1 MSFLTALSA
10 PSMLNVLPPDAEKA
24 ASVRA
29 MFDLIAPQYDRL
41 NRWLSLRL
49 DQYWRRQALRSV
61 AVCADDRVLD
71 LACGTGDLSELAA
84 ATRARVIGLDFARN
98 MLIGATRRRI
108 SATFIQADANA
119 LPLPT
124 AAVSVV
130 LSGFALRN
138 FVSIPR
144 VLQEAARVLKPGGRL
159 ALLEVDTPRHTL
171 LKWGHGFYF
180 QRVVP
185 LLGGLISDR
194 KSYRYL
200 PRSVVYLPE
209 EAELLQMVRAAA
221 FEQVVKRSLSGGVAQ
236 LITAVRR

>member
-1 MSFLTALSA
+1 MSD
-10 PSMLNVLPPDAEKA
+10 VLPPDAEKA
-24 ASVRA
+24 TSVRA

-49 DQYWRRQALRSV
+49 DQYWRRQTIRSIG
-61 AVCADDRVLD
+61 VCADDRVLD

-84 ATRARVIGLDFARN
+84 ATGARVLGIDFARN
-98 MLIGATRRRI
+98 MLVGASRRRI
-108 SATFIQADANA
+108 RATFIQADANT

-144 VLQEAARVLKPGGRL
+144 ALQETARVLKPGGRL
-159 ALLEVDTPRHTL
+159 ALLEVDTPRQPL
-171 LKWGHGFYF
+171 LRWGHGFYF
-180 QRVVP
+180 QRIVP
-185 LLGGLISDR
+185 VLGGLISDR

-200 PRSVVYLPE
+200 PRSVVYLPG

-221 FEQVVKRSLSGGVAQ
+221 FEQVVKTRLSGGVAQ

>member
-1 MSFLTALSA
+1 MSD
-10 PSMLNVLPPDAEKA
+10 VLPPEAEKA

-29 MFDLIAPQYDRL
+29 MFDLIAPHYDTL

-49 DQYWRRQALRSV
+49 DQYWRRKTIRSV
-61 AVCADDRVLD
+61 GVCANDRVLD
-71 LACGTGDLSELAA
+71 LACGTGDLSELAV
-84 ATRARVIGLDFARN
+84 ATGARVIGIDFARN
-98 MLIGATRRRI
+98 MLVRATRRRI
-108 SATFIQADANA
+108 NATFIQADANA

-130 LSGFALRN
+130 LAGFALRN

-144 VLQEAARVLKPGGRL
+144 ALQEVARVLKPGGRL

-180 QRVVP
+180 QRLVP
-185 LLGGLISDR
+185 VLGGLISDR
-194 KSYRYL
+194 KSYLYL

-209 EAELLQMVRAAA
+209 EAELLQMVRAAE
-221 FEQVVKRSLSGGVAQ
+221 FERVVKERLSGGVAQ

>member
-1 MSFLTALSA
+1 MSD
-10 PSMLNVLPPDAEKA
+10 VLPPEAEKA

-49 DQYWRRQALRSV
+49 DQYWRRQTIRSV
-61 AVCADDRVLD
+61 GVCAADGVLD
-71 LACGTGDLSELAA
+71 LACGTGDLSELAR
-84 ATRARVIGLDFARN
+84 ATGARVIGIDFARN
-98 MLIGATRRRI
+98 MLVGATRRRI
-108 SATFIQADANA
+108 TAAFIQADANA
-119 LPLPT
+119 LPLPA

-144 VLQEAARVLKPGGRL
+144 ALQEAARVLKPGGRL

-171 LKWGHGFYF
+171 LKWGHSFYF
-180 QRVVP
+180 QRLVP

-194 KSYRYL
+194 KSYLYL

-209 EAELLQMVRAAA
+209 EAELLQMVRAAE
-221 FEQVVKRSLSGGVAQ
+221 FEQVVKKRLSAGVAQ

>member
-1 MSFLTALSA
+1 MSD
-10 PSMLNVLPPDAEKA
+10 VLPPDAEKA

-49 DQYWRRQALRSV
+49 DQSWRRQTIRSIGV
-61 AVCADDRVLD
+61 GAADRVLD

-84 ATRARVIGLDFARN
+84 ATGARVVGIDFARN
-98 MLIGATRRRI
+98 MLVGATRRRI
-108 SATFIQADANA
+108 RATFIQADANA

-124 AAVSVV
+124 ASVSVV

-144 VLQEAARVLKPGGRL
+144 ALQEAARVLKPGGRL
-159 ALLEVDTPRHTL
+159 ALLEVDTPRQPL

-180 QRVVP
+180 QRLVP

-221 FEQVVKRSLSGGVAQ
+221 FEQVVKTRLSGGVAQ

>member
-1 MSFLTALSA
+1 MSD
-10 PSMLNVLPPDAEKA
+10 VLPPDAEKA

-29 MFDLIAPQYDRL
+29 MFDLIAPHYDTL

-49 DQYWRRQALRSV
+49 DQHWRRQTIRSV

-71 LACGTGDLSELAA
+71 LACGTGDLGELAA
-84 ATRARVIGLDFARN
+84 ATGARVIGIDFARN
-98 MLIGATRRRI
+98 MLVGATRRRI

-144 VLQEAARVLKPGGRL
+144 ALQEAARVLKPGGRL

-180 QRVVP
+180 QRIVP

-194 KSYRYL
+194 KSYLYL
-200 PRSVVYLPE
+200 PRSVVYLPG
-209 EAELLQMVRAAA
+209 EAELLQMVRAAE
-221 FEQVVKRSLSGGVAQ
+221 FEQVVKTRLSGGVAQ

>member
-1 MSFLTALSA
+1 MSD
-10 PSMLNVLPPDAEKA
+10 VLPPDAEKA
-24 ASVRA
+24 ASVQA
-29 MFDLIAPQYDRL
+29 MFDLIAPHYDTL

-49 DQYWRRQALRSV
+49 DQYWRRKTIRSV
-61 AVCADDRVLD
+61 GVCANDRVLD
-71 LACGTGDLSELAA
+71 LACGTGDLSELAVA
-84 ATRARVIGLDFARN
+84 AGARVIGIDFARN
-98 MLIGATRRRI
+98 MLVRATRRRI

-138 FVSIPR
+138 FVSIPHA
-144 VLQEAARVLKPGGRL
+144 LQEAARVLKPGGRL

-180 QRVVP
+180 QRIVP
-185 LLGGLISDR
+185 VLGGLISDR
-194 KSYRYL
+194 KSYLYL
-200 PRSVVYLPE
+200 PRSVVYLPG
-209 EAELLQMVRAAA
+209 EAELLQMVRAAE
-221 FEQVVKRSLSGGVAQ
+221 FEQVIKTGLSGGVAQ

>member
-1 MSFLTALSA
+1 MSD
-10 PSMLNVLPPDAEKA
+10 VLPPEAEKA

-49 DQYWRRQALRSV
+49 DQYWRRQTIRSV
-61 AVCADDRVLD
+61 GVCAADGVLD

-84 ATRARVIGLDFARN
+84 ATGARVIGIDFARN
-98 MLIGATRRRI
+98 MLVGATRRRI
-108 SATFIQADANA
+108 TAAFIQADANA
-119 LPLPT
+119 LPLPA

-144 VLQEAARVLKPGGRL
+144 ALQEAARVLKPGGRL

-171 LKWGHGFYF
+171 LKWGHSLYF
-180 QRVVP
+180 QHIVP

-194 KSYRYL
+194 KSYLYL

-209 EAELLQMVRAAA
+209 EAELLQMVRAAE
-221 FEQVVKRSLSGGVAQ
+221 FEQVVKKRLSAGVAQ

>member
-1 MSFLTALSA
+1 MSD
-10 PSMLNVLPPDAEKA
+10 VLPPDTEKA

-49 DQYWRRQALRSV
+49 DQYWRRKTLRSID
-61 AVCADDRVLD
+61 VCADDGVLD

-84 ATRARVIGLDFARN
+84 ATGARVMGVDFARN
-98 MLIGATRRRI
+98 MLVGATRRRI
-108 SATFIQADANA
+108 KADFIQADANA
-119 LPLPT
+119 LPLPP
-124 AAVSVV
+124 ASVSVV

-138 FVSIPR
+138 FVSIPNA
-144 VLQEAARVLKPGGRL
+144 LQEAARILKPGGRL
-159 ALLEVDTPRHTL
+159 ALLEVDTPRNSL

-180 QRVVP
+180 QRLVP
-185 LLGGLISDR
+185 ILGGLISDR
-194 KSYRYL
+194 KSYLYL

-209 EAELLQMVRAAA
+209 EAELLAMVRAAG
-221 FEQVVKRSLSGGVAQ
+221 FEQVVKQNLSSGVAQ

>member
-1 MSFLTALSA
+1 MSE
-10 PSMLNVLPPDAEKA
+10 VLPPAPEKA
-24 ASVRA
+24 AAVRA

-49 DQYWRRQALRSV
+49 DQYWRRKTIRSV
-61 AVCADDRVLD
+61 DVRATDVVLD

-84 ATRARVIGLDFARN
+84 ATDARVMGVDFARN
-98 MLIGATRRRI
+98 MLVGATRRRI
-108 SATFIQADANA
+108 KADFIHADANA
-119 LPLPT
+119 LPLLP
-124 AAVSVV
+124 ASVSVV
-130 LSGFALRN
+130 LSGFTLRN
-138 FVSIPR
+138 FVSIPHA
-144 VLQEAARVLKPGGRL
+144 LQEAARVLKPGGRL
-159 ALLEVDTPRHTL
+159 ALLEVDTPRNAL

-180 QRVVP
+180 QRLVP

-209 EAELLQMVRAAA
+209 EAELLEMVRAAG
-221 FEQVVKRSLSGGVAQ
+221 FEQVVKESLSGGVAQ

>member
-1 MSFLTALSA
+1 MSD
-10 PSMLNVLPPDAEKA
+10 VLPPEAEKA

-49 DQYWRRQALRSV
+49 DQYWRRQTIRSV
-61 AVCADDRVLD
+61 GVCAADGVLD
-71 LACGTGDLSELAA
+71 LACGTGDLSELAR
-84 ATRARVIGLDFARN
+84 ATGARVIGIDFARN
-98 MLIGATRRRI
+98 MLVGATRRRI
-108 SATFIQADANA
+108 TATFIQADANA
-119 LPLPT
+119 LPLPA

-144 VLQEAARVLKPGGRL
+144 ALQEAARVLKPGGRL

-171 LKWGHGFYF
+171 LKWGHSFYF
-180 QRVVP
+180 QHIVP

-194 KSYRYL
+194 KSYLYL

-209 EAELLQMVRAAA
+209 EAELLQMVRAAE
-221 FEQVVKRSLSGGVAQ
+221 FEQVVKKRLSAGVAQ

>member
-1 MSFLTALSA
+1 MSD
-10 PSMLNVLPPDAEKA
+10 VLPPDTEKA

-49 DQYWRRQALRSV
+49 DQYWRRQTIRSV
-61 AVCADDRVLD
+61 DVCADDGVLD

-84 ATRARVIGLDFARN
+84 ATGARVMGVDFARN
-98 MLIGATRRRI
+98 MLVGATRRRI
-108 SATFIQADANA
+108 KADFIQADANA
-119 LPLPT
+119 LPLPP
-124 AAVSVV
+124 ASVSVV

-138 FVSIPR
+138 FVSIPNA
-144 VLQEAARVLKPGGRL
+144 LQEAARILKPGGRL
-159 ALLEVDTPRHTL
+159 ALLEVDTPRNSL

-180 QRVVP
+180 QRLVP
-185 LLGGLISDR
+185 ILGGLISDR
-194 KSYRYL
+194 KSYLYL

-209 EAELLQMVRAAA
+209 EAELLQMVRVAG
-221 FEQVVKRSLSGGVAQ
+221 FEQVVKQNLSGGVAQ

>member
-1 MSFLTALSA
+1 MSDG
-10 PSMLNVLPPDAEKA
+10 LPPDTEKA

-49 DQYWRRQALRSV
+49 DQYWRRKTLRSID
-61 AVCADDRVLD
+61 VCADDGVLD

-84 ATRARVIGLDFARN
+84 ATGARVMGVDFARN
-98 MLIGATRRRI
+98 MLVGATRRRI
-108 SATFIQADANA
+108 KADFIQADANA
-119 LPLPT
+119 LPLPP
-124 AAVSVV
+124 ASVSVV

-138 FVSIPR
+138 FVSIPNA
-144 VLQEAARVLKPGGRL
+144 LQESARILKPGGRL
-159 ALLEVDTPRHTL
+159 ALLEVDTPRNSL

-180 QRVVP
+180 QRLVP
-185 LLGGLISDR
+185 ILGGLISDR
-194 KSYRYL
+194 KSYLYL

-209 EAELLQMVRAAA
+209 EAELLAMVRAAG
-221 FEQVVKRSLSGGVAQ
+221 FEQVVKQNLSGGVAQ

>member
-1 MSFLTALSA
+1 M
-10 PSMLNVLPPDAEKA
+10 
-24 ASVRA
+24 
-29 MFDLIAPQYDRL
+29 
-41 NRWLSLRL
+41 
-49 DQYWRRQALRSV
+49 
-61 AVCADDRVLD
+61 
-71 LACGTGDLSELAA
+71 SELAA
-84 ATRARVIGLDFARN
+84 ATGARVLGIDFARN
-98 MLIGATRRRI
+98 MLVGATRRRI
-108 SATFIQADANA
+108 RATFIQADANTVT
-119 LPLPT
+119 LPT

-138 FVSIPR
+138 FVSYPAPSR
-144 VLQEAARVLKPGGRL
+144 ETARVLKPGGRL

-180 QRVVP
+180 QRIVP

-194 KSYRYL
+194 KSYHYL

-221 FEQVVKRSLSGGVAQ
+221 FEQVVKTRLSGGVAQ

>member
-1 MSFLTALSA
+1 MSD
-10 PSMLNVLPPDAEKA
+10 VLPPDAEKA

-29 MFDLIAPQYDRL
+29 MFELIAPQYDRL

-49 DQYWRRQALRSV
+49 DQYWRRKTIRSIG
-61 AVCADDRVLD
+61 VCADDRVLD

-84 ATRARVIGLDFARN
+84 ATGARVLGIDFAGN
-98 MLIGATRRRI
+98 MLVGASRRRI
-108 SATFIQADANA
+108 CATFIQADANA

-144 VLQEAARVLKPGGRL
+144 ALQEAARVLKPGGRL

-180 QRVVP
+180 QLIVP
-185 LLGGLISDR
+185 VLGGLISDR
-194 KSYRYL
+194 KSYHYL

-221 FEQVVKRSLSGGVAQ
+221 FEQVVKTRLSGGVAQ

>member
-1 MSFLTALSA
+1 MSD
-10 PSMLNVLPPDAEKA
+10 VLPPDTEKA

-49 DQYWRRQALRSV
+49 DQYWRRQTIRSV
-61 AVCADDRVLD
+61 DVCADDGVLD

-84 ATRARVIGLDFARN
+84 ATGARVMGVDFARN
-98 MLIGATRRRI
+98 MLVGATRRRI
-108 SATFIQADANA
+108 KADFIQADANA
-119 LPLPT
+119 LPLPP
-124 AAVSVV
+124 ASVSVV

-138 FVSIPR
+138 FVSIPNA
-144 VLQEAARVLKPGGRL
+144 LQESARILKPGGRL
-159 ALLEVDTPRHTL
+159 ALLEVDTPRNSL

-180 QRVVP
+180 QRLVP
-185 LLGGLISDR
+185 ILGGLISDR
-194 KSYRYL
+194 KSYLYL

-209 EAELLQMVRAAA
+209 EAELLQMVRVAG
-221 FEQVVKRSLSGGVAQ
+221 FEQVVKQNLSGGVAQ

>member
-1 MSFLTALSA
+1 MSD
-10 PSMLNVLPPDAEKA
+10 VLPPDAEKA

-29 MFDLIAPQYDRL
+29 MFELIAPQYDRL

-49 DQYWRRQALRSV
+49 DQYWRRKTIRSIG
-61 AVCADDRVLD
+61 VCADDRVLD

-84 ATRARVIGLDFARN
+84 ATGARVLGIDFAGN
-98 MLIGATRRRI
+98 MLVGASRRRI
-108 SATFIQADANA
+108 RATFIQADANA

-144 VLQEAARVLKPGGRL
+144 ALQEAARVLKPGGRL

-180 QRVVP
+180 QLIVP
-185 LLGGLISDR
+185 VLGGLISDR
-194 KSYRYL
+194 KSYHYL

-221 FEQVVKRSLSGGVAQ
+221 FEQVVKTRLSGGVAQ